1 MGKGERRRT
10 KRRRKRRRR
19 RSRKKKRKKRRCR
32 RSVAK
37 TDVSNSAYLSRYSF
51 LLTRDLKQ
59 TDMHT
64 HTTRRMALSAG
75 SSVGEEQTLDQFVT

>member
-1 MGKGERRRT
+1 MRKGERRRT

-19 RSRKKKRKKRRCR
+19 RSRKKRRKKRRYR

>member
-1 MGKGERRRT
+1 MRKGERRRT

-19 RSRKKKRKKRRCR
+19 RSRKKRRKKRRCR
-32 RSVAK
+32 RNVAK

-59 TDMHT
+59 TDT
-64 HTTRRMALSAG
+64 HTPLG
-75 SSVGEEQTLDQFVT
+75 GWHFLPVVL